1 MISITYLNPLLVNT
15 DQHWSLINIWLIL
28 TKIRFE
34 LNNVRPSPLLTNI
47 RLANTD
53 QNCAYFDNLIIWYW
67 LDSTPYQ
74 QTYDNKYNIN
84 QQCIDR
90 YKLPPHIGKSLDN
103 DPNLVIIDHTLVN
116 INQIYM
122 LSFISDLFRINLT
135 IYLSVIHSIR
145 LIPEVLILLKIVKL
159 LLA

>member
-1 MISITYLNPLLVNT
+1 MA
-15 DQHWSLINIWLIL
+15 
-28 TKIRFE
+28 K
-34 LNNVRPSPLLTNI
+34 NVE
-47 RLANTD
+47 
-53 QNCAYFDNLIIWYW
+53 
-67 LDSTPYQ
+67 
-74 QTYDNKYNIN
+74 
-84 QQCIDR
+84 
-90 YKLPPHIGKSLDN
+90 N

>member
-1 MISITYLNPLLVNT
+1 M
-15 DQHWSLINIWLIL
+15 D
-28 TKIRFE
+28 K
-34 LNNVRPSPLLTNI
+34 
-47 RLANTD
+47 
-53 QNCAYFDNLIIWYW
+53 NLE
-67 LDSTPYQ
+67 
-74 QTYDNKYNIN
+74 
-84 QQCIDR
+84 
-90 YKLPPHIGKSLDN
+90 N

>member
-1 MISITYLNPLLVNT
+1 MP
-15 DQHWSLINIWLIL
+15 
-28 TKIRFE
+28 K
-34 LNNVRPSPLLTNI
+34 
-47 RLANTD
+47 
-53 QNCAYFDNLIIWYW
+53 NLEI
-67 LDSTPYQ
+67 
-74 QTYDNKYNIN
+74 
-84 QQCIDR
+84 
-90 YKLPPHIGKSLDN
+90 

-135 IYLSVIHSIR
+135 IYLSVIHNTR

>member
-1 MISITYLNPLLVNT
+1 M
-15 DQHWSLINIWLIL
+15 D
-28 TKIRFE
+28 K
-34 LNNVRPSPLLTNI
+34 
-47 RLANTD
+47 
-53 QNCAYFDNLIIWYW
+53 NLE
-67 LDSTPYQ
+67 
-74 QTYDNKYNIN
+74 
-84 QQCIDR
+84 
-90 YKLPPHIGKSLDN
+90 N

-135 IYLSVIHSIR
+135 IYLTVIHSIR

>member
-1 MISITYLNPLLVNT
+1 MA
-15 DQHWSLINIWLIL
+15 
-28 TKIRFE
+28 K
-34 LNNVRPSPLLTNI
+34 
-47 RLANTD
+47 
-53 QNCAYFDNLIIWYW
+53 NLE
-67 LDSTPYQ
+67 
-74 QTYDNKYNIN
+74 
-84 QQCIDR
+84 
-90 YKLPPHIGKSLDN
+90 N

>member
-1 MISITYLNPLLVNT
+1 MA
-15 DQHWSLINIWLIL
+15 
-28 TKIRFE
+28 K
-34 LNNVRPSPLLTNI
+34 
-47 RLANTD
+47 
-53 QNCAYFDNLIIWYW
+53 NLE
-67 LDSTPYQ
+67 
-74 QTYDNKYNIN
+74 
-84 QQCIDR
+84 
-90 YKLPPHIGKSLDN
+90 N
-103 DPNLVIIDHTLVN
+103 DPNFVIIDHTLVN